1 MTAPTASSRA
11 PTQRFSDRVDFY
23 VRYRP
28 HYPPAL
34 VTHLAQAAGLRAD
47 SVVADIG
54 SGTGFLSE
62 VFLQHGCTVHGVEPN
77 AEMRAAAEA
86 LLAAYP
92 RFHSVDGTA
101 EATGLP
107 AASVDWAVA
116 GQAFHWFDADA
127 ARAEFRR
134 ILKASGQA
142 AIVWNE
148 RNAEGSDF
156 MRAYDVLLR
165 EHAPEYQD
173 VGHRKIGAVA
183 YERFFG
189 HERYRLETFPNAQ
202 RFDREGLR
210 GRLLSSSYTPPP
222 GHPGHA
228 PMLAALDALFAAHQ
242 QGGQVAFTYVS
253 KVYWGRPA

>member
-1 MTAPTASSRA
+1 MAAPPATSRA
-11 PTQRFSDRVDFY
+11 PTQRFSDRVDYY

-34 VTHLAQAAGLRAD
+34 VEHLAQAGGLRPD
-47 SVVADIG
+47 SIVADIG
-54 SGTGFLSE
+54 AGTGFLSE
-62 VFLQHGCTVHGVEPN
+62 VFLQFGCTVYGVEPN
-77 AEMRAAAEA
+77 ADMRRAAQS
-86 LLAAYP
+86 LLATYP
-92 RFHSVDGTA
+92 GFHPVDGSA

-127 ARAEFRR
+127 ARVEFRR
-134 ILKASGQA
+134 ILKSGGHA

-156 MRAYDVLLR
+156 MRAYDALLH
-165 EHAPEYQD
+165 EYAPEYQV

-189 HERYRLETFPNAQ
+189 HERYRLDTFPLAQ
-202 RFDREGLR
+202 EFDREGLR
-210 GRLLSSSYTPPP
+210 GRLLSSSYTPAPN
-222 GHPGHA
+222 HPSYA
-228 PMLAALDALFAAHQ
+228 PMLTAMDALFAAHE
-242 QGGQVAFTYVS
+242 QGGRITFTYVT
-253 KVYWGRPA
+253 KVYWGQPA